1 MNVIKCKNTVNKKGS
16 ERVCDRFLAKIMKEE
31 MMKPGFQIHLKCPA
45 CGNYAIVTMGVS
57 RKINVIHVK
66 EGEAEICQQKNLK
79 I

>member
-31 MMKPGFQIHLKCPA
+31 LMRPGFQIHLKCPA
-45 CGNYAIVTMGVS
+45 CGNYAIVTKGVS
-57 RKINVIHVK
+57 GKINVIHVK
-66 EGEAEICQQKNLK
+66 EGEAEICKKNLK